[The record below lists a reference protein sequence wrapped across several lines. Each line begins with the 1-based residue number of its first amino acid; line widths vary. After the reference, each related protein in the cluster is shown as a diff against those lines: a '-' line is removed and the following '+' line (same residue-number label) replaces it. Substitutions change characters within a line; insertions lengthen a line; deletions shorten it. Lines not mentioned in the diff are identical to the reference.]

1 MNIPENTQMDAD
13 FWRDVERA
21 KRLTP
26 QERVREGCSLS
37 DRSFHIMLDGIRHQ
51 FPGATESEAVGRLQQ
66 RLTILRELESRSWT
80 PPTLPNA
87 S

>member
-1 MNIPENTQMDAD
+1 MNIPENTQMDAE

-26 QERVREGCSLS
+26 QERVREGCSLT
-37 DRSFHIMLDGIRHQ
+37 DRSFLIMLDGIRHQ
-51 FPGATESEAVGRLQQ
+51 FPDATETEAVGKLQQ
-66 RLTILRELESRSWT
+66 RLEILRELESGSWT
-80 PPTLPNA
+80 PPKLPNA